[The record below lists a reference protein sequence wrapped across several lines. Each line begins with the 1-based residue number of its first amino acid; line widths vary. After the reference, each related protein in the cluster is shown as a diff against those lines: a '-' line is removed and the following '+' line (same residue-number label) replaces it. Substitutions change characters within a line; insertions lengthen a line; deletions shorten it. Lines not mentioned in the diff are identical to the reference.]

1 MKRIAVFASGNGTNF
16 ENITLFLS
24 GNENAEVALLV
35 CNKADAFALQRAER
49 LGVDSLIWKK
59 GDFADEKR
67 TMQMLNDHGIDFIV
81 LAGFLLMIPSY
92 LIRHFDHR
100 MINIHPSLLPKYGGK
115 GMYGSH
121 VHEAVKAAGETET
134 GITIHFVS
142 EECDGG
148 DIIRQEKTLLSPS
161 DTADD
166 IASKVH
172 TLEKQFFPQTIID
185 IIEKL
190 K

>member
-16 ENITLFLS
+16 ENITRFLS

-49 LGVDSLIWKK
+49 LGVESLIWKK

-115 GMYGSH
+115 GTDGSH
-121 VHEAVKAAGETET
+121 LHGAAKAAGQTET

-148 DIIRQEKTLLSPS
+148 EIIRQEKTLLSPS

-185 IIEKL
+185 IIKKL